1 MSVSMPGM
9 AIYELQPVYQE
20 RIWGGQTMQ
29 TVLGRALPADRIGE
43 AWELCDRP
51 EAQSRI
57 RETGQTLHE
66 LWTGK
71 HRDDFFGSRS
81 PRVERFPILIKILD
95 ACDTLSLQ
103 VHPPASVAAAMG
115 GEPKTELWYFLETK
129 PGAEIFAGLKRGVD
143 RAAFERAIAEKRL
156 VECFH
161 RLPTAAGE
169 VMFLPSGRVH
179 AIGGGNLILEVQQNS
194 DTTYRVYDFD
204 RVDPKTGKPRDLH
217 VEQALKCI
225 NFDDIEPAFTQPHG
239 ESILECRYFR
249 IDRSYFFEKESRTLG
264 TDGRSFVYLFTA
276 KGNFRIGDR
285 EVPRGVSLLV
295 GADHGEFEVECLE
308 DEGHLVRVAW
318 PEKG

>member
-1 MSVSMPGM
+1 
-9 AIYELQPVYQE
+9 
-20 RIWGGQTMQ
+20 
-29 TVLGRALPADRIGE
+29 
-43 AWELCDRP
+43 
-51 EAQSRI
+51 
-57 RETGQTLHE
+57 
-66 LWTGK
+66 
-71 HRDDFFGSRS
+71 
-81 PRVERFPILIKILD
+81 
-95 ACDTLSLQ
+95 
-103 VHPPASVAAAMG
+103 VAAAMG

-225 NFDDIEPAFTQPHG
+225 NFDDIEPTFTQPHG